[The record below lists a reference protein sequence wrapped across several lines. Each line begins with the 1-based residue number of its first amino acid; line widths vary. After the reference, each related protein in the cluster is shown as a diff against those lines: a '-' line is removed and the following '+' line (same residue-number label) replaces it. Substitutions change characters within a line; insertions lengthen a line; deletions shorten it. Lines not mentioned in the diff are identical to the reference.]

1 MKKVLSMVAAL
12 LLCVGTQAQIVS
24 SRSAIVKT
32 EKQASSTQW
41 FLRAGLNI
49 MNFSG
54 DGAEGADS
62 NIGYNA
68 TFGYQKPL
76 GSTGGYWGMEFGLG
90 SRGFK
95 VEDTKCMA
103 HNIQYSPFTFG
114 WKFAVADNVHIDPH
128 VGVFASYDYTSK
140 MKADGESISWGDYA
154 DYMEVDYNH
163 FDAGMN
169 HRCRS
174 LVRPFQPGS
183 HLSTRIHRYIQRC
196 RRIQDQQLYDSS
208 GYCLLRT
215 TKPQ

>member
-76 GSTGGYWGMEFGLG
+76 GSTGGYWGMEFGLAPVV
-90 SRGFK
+90 SKWTTRN
-95 VEDTKCMA
+95 VWLTTY
-103 HNIQYSPFTFG
+103 NILRS
-114 WKFAVADNVHIDPH
+114 H
-128 VGVFASYDYTSK
+128 S
-140 MKADGESISWGDYA
+140 DG
-154 DYMEVDYNH
+154 N
-163 FDAGMN
+163 
-169 HRCRS
+169 
-174 LVRPFQPGS
+174 
-183 HLSTRIHRYIQRC
+183 
-196 RRIQDQQLYDSS
+196 
-208 GYCLLRT
+208 LL
-215 TKPQ
+215 

>member
-1 MKKVLSMVAAL
+1 MKKVLSIVAAL

-32 EKQASSTQW
+32 EKSQQTQW

-90 SRGFK
+90 SRGF
-95 VEDTKCMA
+95 
-103 HNIQYSPFTFG
+103 
-114 WKFAVADNVHIDPH
+114 
-128 VGVFASYDYTSK
+128 
-140 MKADGESISWGDYA
+140 
-154 DYMEVDYNH
+154 
-163 FDAGMN
+163 
-169 HRCRS
+169 
-174 LVRPFQPGS
+174 
-183 HLSTRIHRYIQRC
+183 
-196 RRIQDQQLYDSS
+196 
-208 GYCLLRT
+208 
-215 TKPQ
+215 

>member
-1 MKKVLSMVAAL
+1 MKKVLSMIAAL

-114 WKFAVADNVHIDPH
+114 WNLQWRTMF
-128 VGVFASYDYTSK
+128 
-140 MKADGESISWGDYA
+140 ISTA
-154 DYMEVDYNH
+154 
-163 FDAGMN
+163 
-169 HRCRS
+169 CRS
-174 LVRPFQPGS
+174 LCQLRLHEQNESRRREHQLGRLRRLHGS
-183 HLSTRIHRYIQRC
+183 
-196 RRIQDQQLYDSS
+196 
-208 GYCLLRT
+208 
-215 TKPQ
+215 

>member
-1 MKKVLSMVAAL
+1 MKKVLSMIAAL

-95 VEDTKCMA
+95 VDDTKCMA

-114 WKFAVADNVHIDPH
+114 WKFAVADNVRIDPH
-128 VGVFASYDYTSK
+128 VGVWYDRFNLDLIYQRGFIDTFSD
-140 MKADGESISWGDYA
+140 ADGFKTSNFMIRLGIA
-154 DYMEVDYNH
+154 
-163 FDAGMN
+163 F
-169 HRCRS
+169 
-174 LVRPFQPGS
+174 
-183 HLSTRIHRYIQRC
+183 
-196 RRIQDQQLYDSS
+196 
-208 GYCLLRT
+208 
-215 TKPQ
+215 

>member
-24 SRSAIVKT
+24 SRSTIVKT

-76 GSTGGYWGMEFGLG
+76 GSTGGYWGWSLDLAPVV
-90 SRGFK
+90 SKWTTRN
-95 VEDTKCMA
+95 VWLTTY
-103 HNIQYSPFTFG
+103 NILRSHSDGNLLWRT
-114 WKFAVADNVHIDPH
+114 
-128 VGVFASYDYTSK
+128 TS
-140 MKADGESISWGDYA
+140 
-154 DYMEVDYNH
+154 V
-163 FDAGMN
+163 
-169 HRCRS
+169 
-174 LVRPFQPGS
+174 
-183 HLSTRIHRYIQRC
+183 STRM
-196 RRIQDQQLYDSS
+196 
-208 GYCLLRT
+208 
-215 TKPQ
+215 

>member
-24 SRSAIVKT
+24 SRSTIVKT

-95 VEDTKCMA
+95 VDDTKCMA

-114 WKFAVADNVHIDPH
+114 WKFAVADNVRIDPH

-140 MKADGESISWGDYA
+140 MKEDGESISWGDYA

-169 HRCRS
+169 IGVGVWYDRFN
-174 LVRPFQPGS
+174 LD
-183 HLSTRIHRYIQRC
+183 LTYQRGFIDVFTDADGIKTSNFMI
-196 RRIQDQQLYDSS
+196 RLGIAF
-208 GYCLLRT
+208 
-215 TKPQ
+215 

>member
-95 VEDTKCMA
+95 VDDTKCMA
-103 HNIQYSPFTFG
+103 SQHTIFS
-114 WKFAVADNVHIDPH
+114 VHIR
-128 VGVFASYDYTSK
+128 
-140 MKADGESISWGDYA
+140 
-154 DYMEVDYNH
+154 MEICCSGQRLYRP
-163 FDAGMN
+163 A
-169 HRCRS
+169 CRS
-174 LVRPFQPGS
+174 LR
-183 HLSTRIHRYIQRC
+183 
-196 RRIQDQQLYDSS
+196 
-208 GYCLLRT
+208 
-215 TKPQ
+215 

>member
-1 MKKVLSMVAAL
+1 MKKVLSMIAAL

-103 HNIQYSPFTFG
+103 GQLIERTLHEQGRTVTWFATQLCCTRPNVYKIFEKRISTSTCSGASPASSAMIFSAIFPTASIPETSPVYPNRIQFRIVLGTMLSPGSILLSHTFAG
-114 WKFAVADNVHIDPH
+114 IL
-128 VGVFASYDYTSK
+128 T
-140 MKADGESISWGDYA
+140 
-154 DYMEVDYNH
+154 YNH
-163 FDAGMN
+163 K
-169 HRCRS
+169 
-174 LVRPFQPGS
+174 
-183 HLSTRIHRYIQRC
+183 
-196 RRIQDQQLYDSS
+196 
-208 GYCLLRT
+208 RT
-215 TKPQ
+215 

>member
-1 MKKVLSMVAAL
+1 MCIRDR
-12 LLCVGTQAQIVS
+12 CVGTQAQIVS

-95 VEDTKCMA
+95 VDDTKCMA
-103 HNIQYSPFTFG
+103 HNIQSVSYTHLDVYKRQLPYYHSFTPF
-114 WKFAVADNVHIDPH
+114 
-128 VGVFASYDYTSK
+128 
-140 MKADGESISWGDYA
+140 
-154 DYMEVDYNH
+154 
-163 FDAGMN
+163 
-169 HRCRS
+169 
-174 LVRPFQPGS
+174 LVR
-183 HLSTRIHRYIQRC
+183 IH
-196 RRIQDQQLYDSS
+196 
-208 GYCLLRT
+208 T
-215 TKPQ
+215 N

>member
-1 MKKVLSMVAAL
+1 MKKVLSMIAAL

-76 GSTGGYWGMEFGLG
+76 GSTGGY
-90 SRGFK
+90 
-95 VEDTKCMA
+95 
-103 HNIQYSPFTFG
+103 
-114 WKFAVADNVHIDPH
+114 
-128 VGVFASYDYTSK
+128 
-140 MKADGESISWGDYA
+140 
-154 DYMEVDYNH
+154 
-163 FDAGMN
+163 
-169 HRCRS
+169 
-174 LVRPFQPGS
+174 
-183 HLSTRIHRYIQRC
+183 
-196 RRIQDQQLYDSS
+196 
-208 GYCLLRT
+208 
-215 TKPQ
+215 

>member
-95 VEDTKCMA
+95 VEDTKCMLIIYNTLRS
-103 HNIQYSPFTFG
+103 HS
-114 WKFAVADNVHIDPH
+114 
-128 VGVFASYDYTSK
+128 
-140 MKADGESISWGDYA
+140 DGNLQWRTMFI
-154 DYMEVDYNH
+154 
-163 FDAGMN
+163 
-169 HRCRS
+169 
-174 LVRPFQPGS
+174 
-183 HLSTRIHRYIQRC
+183 STRM
-196 RRIQDQQLYDSS
+196 
-208 GYCLLRT
+208 
-215 TKPQ
+215 

>member
-76 GSTGGYWGMEFGLG
+76 GSTGGYWGMECGLG

-95 VEDTKCMA
+95 VEDTKCIA

-140 MKADGESISWGDYA
+140 MKTDGESISWGDYA

-169 HRCRS
+169 IGVGVWYNRFNLDPVSYTHLTLPTS
-174 LVRPFQPGS
+174 DLV
-183 HLSTRIHRYIQRC
+183 
-196 RRIQDQQLYDSS
+196 
-208 GYCLLRT
+208 
-215 TKPQ
+215 